1 VGVASAAVETAHN
14 LEHSIANAGLP
25 NIALVGACPA
35 EGAALG
41 RLVRR
46 VDVIVCSSS
55 AAERVRGLAGSSVQV
70 MIDDR
75 ALDQRA
81 IEMLATL
88 LVRQNG
94 DRPAAAVPAGQR
106 GLSPRPSHG
115 RKRRRGAARAMVQGK

>member
-1 VGVASAAVETAHN
+1 MYDWAVQHDGARHRGSRAERIRGGASRDPP
-14 LEHSIANAGLP
+14 ANAALP
-25 NIALVGACPA
+25 NIVLAGACPA
-35 EGAALG
+35 EGTALG

-55 AAERVRGLAGSSVQV
+55 SAERQLAGTAVQV

-81 IEMLATL
+81 VEMLAVL

-94 DRPAAAVPAGQR
+94 GVLQ
-106 GLSPRPSHG
+106 
-115 RKRRRGAARAMVQGK
+115 